1 MLTNQL
7 LSLSMNYYFW
17 LQLVF
22 NPKIYLKKKNPVSF
36 LNVFYFLGKHFNLD
50 FFFKSPNTTY
60 TSLFTEYFMVVILGV
75 LMSWIPESPMPVVF
89 LVLPYMV
96 LSPHVSNYLWLC
108 VGKYLKIMCGNN
120 LKCKMGLPSF
130 RKDRDCFF

>member
-96 LSPHVSNYLWLC
+96 LSPHVSNYL
-108 VGKYLKIMCGNN
+108 
-120 LKCKMGLPSF
+120 
-130 RKDRDCFF
+130 